1 MNSTKSFTLQT
12 QAGSEKVGEALSA
25 GRNGFLR
32 LPHGDVETPV
42 FMPVGTQAAVKCLLP
57 GQLKEIGTQILLSN
71 TFHLYLRPGHE
82 DIRFHG
88 GLHRFMGWDRPILTD
103 SGGFQVFSLSKLNKI
118 TDEGVV
124 FRSPLDGSEHFFTP
138 ELTVEIQEALG
149 SDIAMVFDECAPH
162 DAPETYIR
170 QAMKR
175 TYEWAK
181 RFYKAHS
188 KEDQMVFGIV
198 QGGVSIPLRQ
208 ESAEQIT
215 SIPFDGYAIGGLS
228 VGEPESVT
236 LAALEATCAY
246 LPKDKPRYL
255 MGVGT
260 PELIFASVAL
270 GVDMFDCVLPTRSA
284 RHATL
289 YTSGGKV
296 HIKSAKYKR
305 NREPLD
311 PQCDCYTCRHF
322 SRGYL
327 QHLYARS
334 EVSGMV
340 LGSLHNIRF
349 LTAMMENIR
358 ISIRERRFEAYRKA
372 FFDRYRNQDG
382 SE

>member
-1 MNSTKSFTLQT
+1 MNPLKGFSIQAKSETESTATRYRT
-12 QAGSEKVGEALSA
+12 
-25 GRNGFLR
+25 GRLR
-32 LPHGDVETPV
+32 LAHGTVETPI
-42 FMPVGTQAAVKCLLP
+42 FMPVGTQATVKCLLP
-57 GQLKEIGTQILLSN
+57 DQLKEIQTQILLGN

-82 DIRFHG
+82 DIRFYG

-118 TDEGVV
+118 TEEGVV
-124 FRSPLDGSEHFFTP
+124 FKSPLDGSEHFFTP

-162 DAPETYIR
+162 DAPESYIR
-170 QAMKR
+170 QSLKR

-181 RFYKAHS
+181 RFHKVHS
-188 KEDQMVFGIV
+188 REDQMVFGIV
-198 QGGVSIPLRQ
+198 QGGVSQFLRR

-236 LAALEATCAY
+236 RDVLEATCAC
-246 LPKDKPRYL
+246 LPEEKPRYL

-260 PELIFASVAL
+260 PELIFAGVGL

-289 YTSGGKV
+289 YTSCGKV
-296 HIKSAKYKR
+296 NIKAGKYKR

-311 PQCDCYTCRHF
+311 DHCDCYTCRHF
-322 SRGYL
+322 SKGYL
-327 QHLYARS
+327 QHLYARG

-358 ISIRERRFEAYRKA
+358 SSIRENRFDTYRKA
-372 FFDRYRNQDG
+372 FFDRYWNHPV

>member
-1 MNSTKSFTLQT
+1 MTPNKGFSVQVKAAQEKTGGLIN
-12 QAGSEKVGEALSA
+12 GSRTGL
-25 GRNGFLR
+25 LR
-32 LPHGDVETPV
+32 LAHGVVETPI
-42 FMPVGTQAAVKCLLP
+42 FMPVGTQATVKCLLP
-57 GQLKEIGTQILLSN
+57 EQLKEIGTQILLSN
-71 TFHLYLRPGHE
+71 TFHLYLRPGYE
-82 DIRFHG
+82 DIRYYG
-88 GLHRFMGWDRPILTD
+88 GLHSCMWWDRPILTD
-103 SGGFQVFSLSKLNKI
+103 SGGFQVFSLSRLNKI

-124 FRSPLDGSEHFFTP
+124 FRSPLDGSEHYFTP

-162 DAPETYIR
+162 DAPESYIR
-170 QAMKR
+170 QALKR

-181 RFYKAHS
+181 RFHAVHS
-188 KEDQMVFGIV
+188 REDQMVFGIV
-198 QGGVSIPLRQ
+198 QGGVSPILRR

-236 LAALEATCAY
+236 IEVLEATCAW
-246 LPKDKPRYL
+246 LPEHKPRYL

-260 PELIFASVAL
+260 PELIFAGVAL

-289 YTSGGKV
+289 YTSSGKV
-296 HIKSAKYKR
+296 HIKAAKYKR

-311 PQCDCYTCRHF
+311 DQCDCYTCRHF

-327 QHLYARS
+327 QHLYARG
-334 EVSGMV
+334 EVAGMV

-349 LTAMMENIR
+349 LTAMMEKIR
-358 ISIRERRFEAYRKA
+358 VSIRENRFDAYRKA
-372 FFDRYRNQDG
+372 FFDRYHSQIG
-382 SE
+382 LG